1 MPLQSSSKDNGRSV
15 ESGIYSCN
23 MSKKMSIDNAA
34 IAYIH
39 LTPQNQVVAFAE
51 FSYCYHIHLVIKDII
66 IKPGL

>member
-1 MPLQSSSKDNGRSV
+1 
-15 ESGIYSCN
+15 

-34 IAYIH
+34 MAYIH

-51 FSYCYHIHLVIKDII
+51 FSYCYHIHLVLKDII